1 MASGWTKDK
10 ARHSM
15 AKKFG
20 KAPPYRNKANIKVI
34 KGKTGYKLAKDKWK
48 EGIDFA
54 KGYLTERE
62 ILLIK
67 RRLNH
72 NKMTTKQLWDFVGED
87 GIKITPAQ
95 TKKGLDWLNDQ
106 WKTPTGA
113 ERKNNPLQY
122 GEQEALRTFKR
133 FELLDF
139 YDAGTGYGDIH
150 NYQPIYSVIGEGNVF
165 NYYVSGGKMHIW

>member
-1 MASGWTKDK
+1 MASGWDKDT

-34 KGKTGYKLAKDKWK
+34 KTATGYKLAKDKWR

-54 KGYLTERE
+54 KGYLNERQ
-62 ILLIK
+62 ILLLK

-72 NKMTTKQLWDFVGED
+72 DKLKSSDLSTIFDKG

-95 TKKGLDWLNDQ
+95 TQKGLEWLNDQ
-106 WKTPTGA
+106 WKTPSGA
-113 ERKNNPLQY
+113 ERKNNPFRTR
-122 GEQEALRTFKR
+122 EQDVLETFQR
-133 FELLDF
+133 FELTDF
-139 YDAGTGYGDIH
+139 YDAGNTYFH
-150 NYQPIYSVIGEGNVF
+150 SYQPVYSVIGKQGSF
-165 NYYVSGGKMHIW
+165 DYYVAGGKMHIIG